1 MSVLKCAQ
9 RPDFSLQ
16 EKPMKKLD
24 EIVFYACLLVTLLL
38 GFAGGVIT
46 VLGTILMFFG
56 KV

>member
-1 MSVLKCAQ
+1 
-9 RPDFSLQ
+9 
-16 EKPMKKLD
+16 MKKLD